1 MLFRSEN
8 DRRTDNWRI
17 KLNEAEAALNDMERE
32 LDESAESAD
41 ELGDELQESGKA
53 AESSEGKFKK
63 LGSVL

>member
-1 MLFRSEN
+1 
-8 DRRTDNWRI
+8 
-17 KLNEAEAALNDMERE
+17 MERE

-63 LGSVL
+63 LGSVLKGVGPRVCGRF